1 MSVVDDWYIRIVIRF
16 RSALKLI
23 ASAGGECGMDAL
35 TSTVLQLGGLLSDPL
50 GQLLAVIVVIG
61 VVVLVGR
68 IVLRVAWRLV
78 TIAAVVVGLL
88 LLATMF
94 LPGLL

>member
-1 MSVVDDWYIRIVIRF
+1 MYGPTLP
-16 RSALKLI
+16 ALLI
-23 ASAGGECGMDAL
+23 GD
-35 TSTVLQLGGLLSDPL
+35 VLSGPL
-50 GQLLAVIVVIG
+50 GQLFAVIVVVG

-68 IVLRVAWRLV
+68 IVLRIAWRLV

-94 LPGLL
+94 LPDVL

>member
-1 MSVVDDWYIRIVIRF
+1 
-16 RSALKLI
+16 
-23 ASAGGECGMDAL
+23 MDAL
-35 TSTVLQLGGLLSDPL
+35 TSTVLQLGGLLSQPL